1 MRVAELKLDELVP
14 SNSLRTGSIDVKE
27 LTESIREHGLL
38 QPIRVRPFGPGL
50 YQIIAGHR
58 RFLAHRSMGL
68 ETISAVVVDEPD
80 ERAAVQSIV
89 ENLQREDLTPLE
101 LATGVRELA
110 DGFRMSIDDVS
121 QRISKS
127 PDQVRTW
134 IRLSRLPDDVLDRLE
149 SGEGRTQTVSSLT
162 PRHLRPFVGDLPSQD
177 ERDSNPEA
185 AALYD
190 ERVDEI
196 RSLQDEIETRG
207 VHINAH
213 MADAIRRDSR
223 DGASTV
229 SEALDK
235 VLSDPDRYRYKPAP
249 RSPEELEMDTFGA
262 YRRIQSEM
270 AALAY
275 KLRPEIASQFSWDKK
290 EFLLRSLAGIDQTLE
305 SYRHSLTRSSS
316 QEPPQVSGST
326 HDSAYR

>member
-1 MRVAELKLDELVP
+1 MRVADLKLDELVP
-14 SNSLRTGSIDVKE
+14 SKSLRTGNIDVDE

-68 ETISAVVVDEPD
+68 NTISAVVVEEPD

-89 ENLQREDLTPLE
+89 ENLQRENLTPLE
-101 LATGVRELA
+101 LATGVRELSN
-110 DGFRMSIDDVS
+110 DFHMTIEDVS

-177 ERDSNPEA
+177 ERDSDPKA

-190 ERVDEI
+190 ERLGEI
-196 RSLQDEIETRG
+196 RSLQEEIETRG
-207 VHINAH
+207 VNINAH

-223 DGASTV
+223 DGMVTV
-229 SEALDK
+229 PEALDK
-235 VLSDPDRYRYKPAP
+235 VLSDPDRYRYKPTP
-249 RSPEELEMDTFGA
+249 RSSEELEIDTFGS

-275 KLRPEIASQFSWDKK
+275 KLRPEIASQFSGDKK
-290 EFLLRSLAGIDQTLE
+290 EFLLQSLSSIDRTLE
-305 SYRHSLTRSSS
+305 SYRQSLSGLPS
-316 QEPPQVSGST
+316 QESHQLSGTT
-326 HDSAYR
+326 HDDR